1 LGIAAG
7 RVIWRV
13 FAGSLGVVPVP
24 VIDAWT
30 IAALAV
36 GILLTAS
43 ALAAIPAVT
52 AGRTR
57 SGSLLRAE

>member
-1 LGIAAG
+1 
-7 RVIWRV
+7 
-13 FAGSLGVVPVP
+13 VVPVP

-43 ALAAIPAVT
+43 ALAVIPAVT
-52 AGRTR
+52 AARTR
-57 SGSLLRAE
+57 PGSLLRTE

>member
-13 FAGSLGVVPVP
+13 FAVSLGVVPVP

-30 IAALAV
+30 IADLAV
-36 GILLTAS
+36 GIVLTAS
-43 ALAAIPAVT
+43 ALAIIPAVT
-52 AGRTR
+52 AARTR
-57 SGSLLRAE
+57 PGSLLRTE